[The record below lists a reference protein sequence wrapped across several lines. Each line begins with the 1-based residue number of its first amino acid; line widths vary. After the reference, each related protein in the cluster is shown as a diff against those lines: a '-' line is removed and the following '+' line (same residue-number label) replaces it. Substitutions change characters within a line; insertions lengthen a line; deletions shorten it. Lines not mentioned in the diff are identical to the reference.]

1 MGRALRWLRNVTGD
15 RTAQQRISTSDRPA
29 HETPVTS
36 VGDPERKSVAILP
49 FKNLSND
56 PQSSFYEFSL
66 ADAVITELARVRSLV
81 VRPSSEIVKYQ
92 GVQVDPR
99 QAGREMSV
107 AAVLSAGF
115 LRAGDRIRVTAQ
127 LVDVDSGDLLW
138 SDRIDADATDIIN
151 VQDTITQEICDGLRL
166 ELTSDEKVW
175 LEQPKTAN
183 AEAYEEYLRGR
194 DCMGRYV
201 YHTIARKDVDEA
213 IEHFQR
219 AAYLLIL
226 RSRWRTAGWAPL
238 MRTGL

>member
-1 MGRALRWLRNVTGD
+1 MHDTPATSLGD
-15 RTAQQRISTSDRPA
+15 R
-29 HETPVTS
+29 
-36 VGDPERKSVAILP
+36 ERKSVAILP
-49 FKNLSND
+49 FRNVSSD

-92 GVQVDPR
+92 GVQIDQR

-151 VQDTITQEICDGLRL
+151 VQDTITQEICEGLRL
-166 ELTSDEKVW
+166 ELTTDEKDR
-175 LEQPKTAN
+175 LEQQKTAN

-194 DCMGRYV
+194 DCLGRFI
-201 YHTIARKDVDEA
+201 YHTIARRDIDD
-213 IEHFQR
+213 F
-219 AAYLLIL
+219 
-226 RSRWRTAGWAPL
+226 
-238 MRTGL
+238 